1 MARES
6 SILQINR
13 RIVGKGLR
21 CGLFLSVY
29 ERLAEFEAEW
39 RELETHAE
47 YTPFQSFDWVNC
59 WLSNVGRGKNTR
71 PVLVVIRNDRGAPAL
86 VAPLGIE
93 CIGPFRVLTWLG
105 SQINDYNAPILGSDD
120 TDYQR
125 IHDQFAD
132 IWSEVIEHL
141 RSIKNCG
148 FDLVNFSKMPALMGK
163 HQNPFVKLDV
173 TLNPNRAHAASLPA
187 TWDEMYG
194 RRSSNTRNRDRS
206 KLRRLN
212 ELGEVKYFDPKNAP
226 EKLAITR
233 KLLQMKSHQLAE
245 MGARNRFASESYRD
259 FIEAVSSLDGSTHI
273 SALQLGRNVVAANLG
288 FILNKRYYHFL
299 MAYDHGEVSK
309 FGPGAA
315 HLRELLQFAI
325 RSGAKTFDFTI
336 GDEAYK
342 KDWCDQEMQLY
353 DQRTSQTFRG
363 QVALFGVQNFYRLK
377 RLIKNNDW
385 AWPAYLKLRSTLAKL
400 RRRKGTP
407 ALK

>member
-1 MARES
+1 M
-6 SILQINR
+6 LQINR

-21 CGLFLSVY
+21 CGLFLTVY

-47 YTPFQSFDWVNC
+47 LTPFQSFDWVNC
-59 WLSNVGRGKNTR
+59 WLSNVGSEKNTR

-86 VAPLGIE
+86 VAPLCIE
-93 CIGPFRVLTWLG
+93 STGPFRALTWLG

-120 TDYQR
+120 ADCQR
-125 IHDQFAD
+125 IHDQFPD
-132 IWSEVIEHL
+132 IWLEVVEHL
-141 RSIKNCG
+141 RSIENFG
-148 FDLVNFSKMPALMGK
+148 FDLVNFSKMPALVGA

-173 TLNPNRAHAASLPA
+173 TLNPNRAHMASLPA

-212 ELGEVKYFDPKNAP
+212 ELGEVKYIEPKNAS

-233 KLLQMKSHQLAE
+233 KLLQMKSQQLAE
-245 MGARNRFASESYRD
+245 MGARNRFAAESYRK
-259 FIEAVSSLDGSTHI
+259 FIEAVSKVDGSTHI
-273 SALQLGRNVVAANLG
+273 SALQIGGNVAAANLG

-325 RSGAKTFDFTI
+325 RSGAETFDFTI

-342 KDWCDQEMQLY
+342 KDWCDKEMQLY
-353 DQRTSQTFRG
+353 DHRTSQTIRG
-363 QVALFGVQNFYRLK
+363 QIAVFGVQHVTKSK
-377 RLIKNNDW
+377 RFIKNSNW
-385 AWPAYLKLRSTLAKL
+385 AWPIYLKFRSTLAKL
-400 RRRKGTP
+400 RSRKGITAP
-407 ALK
+407 K